1 MERLGKM
8 MGFREKNITEL
19 NFGSLVGEKSIVEGN
34 FTASEN
40 TRIDGEVKGNVTC
53 KGKICIGAKGKVTG
67 NIISDGIMIAGNV
80 LGDVTSTGKVEITST
95 GKITGDIQAKI
106 LVIDENAVFNGRCNM
121 TGGKIDTS
129 NTEEKKSE

>member
-1 MERLGKM
+1 M

-19 NFGSLVGEKSIVEGN
+19 NFGSLVGEKSVVEGN
-34 FTASEN
+34 FNASEN

-67 NIISDGIMIAGNV
+67 NIVSDGIMVSGDV

-95 GKITGDIQAKI
+95 GKITGDIQAKV

-121 TGGKIDTS
+121 TGGKAEASDAA
-129 NTEEKKSE
+129 EKKSE